1 MGASHTGRL
10 AGGAA
15 GAGVFL
21 VASGSGE
28 REPEADGLPSAHRQ
42 SRLRF
47 YWPLA
52 FSKPKLVGTGPEGP
66 ASDSLPVVDEQHPGG
81 QAGDKLGGGC
91 GGRRSVDGTGDRERD
106 SVGLVNW
113 DKGSQSLLQAEWCA
127 RKTNCHFHARNTQGV
142 EHRLRSSHRE
152 CLSCLRLLV

>member
-1 MGASHTGRL
+1 MYSWV
-10 AGGAA
+10 
-15 GAGVFL
+15 GVFL

-28 REPEADGLPSAHRQ
+28 REPEADGLPSAPRQ

-52 FSKPKLVGTGPEGP
+52 PSTPKLAGTGPEGP

-81 QAGDKLGGGC
+81 QAGDKLDGGC

-106 SVGLVNW
+106 SVGSVNW
-113 DKGSQSLLQAEWCA
+113 NKGSQSLLQAEWCEC
-127 RKTNCHFHARNTQGV
+127 KPILPFHTREHKKRTTSTQIESPWV
-142 EHRLRSSHRE
+142 
-152 CLSCLRLLV
+152 